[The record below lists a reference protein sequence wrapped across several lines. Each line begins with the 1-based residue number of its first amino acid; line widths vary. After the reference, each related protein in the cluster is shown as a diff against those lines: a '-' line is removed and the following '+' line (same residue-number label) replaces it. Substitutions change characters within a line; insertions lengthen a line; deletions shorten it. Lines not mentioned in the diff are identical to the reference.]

1 MRLKFFKK
9 VNAVRNDS
17 LSNMAPLNDESGNFN
32 PMMEHIKFKLLSSFK
47 IAESWEIK
55 YYLLDY

>member
-32 PMMEHIKFKLLSSFK
+32 PLIEHIKFKLLSSFK
-47 IAESWEIK
+47 IAGSWKIK
-55 YYLLDY
+55 Y